1 MSSQRGSAIITVMLM
16 IAILA
21 LAGAALLLQ
30 SRMDTRMT
38 RSQLS
43 YDRTLSLGDGASKV
57 SYAVLSIATT
67 DSYTY
72 NGHQTRKFVAEAGGQ
87 STATSEAGTGTILTR
102 GQDSSNVGYW
112 DSYMTLAGYRIEAQP
127 GYEINQY
134 YQQYWVA
141 EGTGAAASPWQTNP
155 SPAYVQGSLVAHY
168 GSTYVFKT
176 TGGTN
181 GEPGVAANWM
191 SSWDVVAP
199 NQTIINMP
207 VFKVVRSGS

>member
-134 YQQYWVA
+134 L
-141 EGTGAAASPWQTNP
+141 
-155 SPAYVQGSLVAHY
+155 PAVPGWRKAQGLRPVR
-168 GSTYVFKT
+168 GKRTRLLLTCKVPLWPT
-176 TGGTN
+176 TGRRTFSRLPAAPTGN
-181 GEPGVAANWM
+181 PGWQ
-191 SSWDVVAP
+191 P
-199 NQTIINMP
+199 I
-207 VFKVVRSGS
+207 G